1 MEKEKNL
8 TEGNILKSL
17 MGFALPVL
25 LAMFLQALYGAVDLL
40 IVGQFATTEDVSGV
54 ATGSMLLM
62 TLTGVITG
70 LAMGITILVGQSIG
84 EKNAK
89 KAGDTVVNG
98 TVIFAVLAIA
108 LTIAVVVFSD
118 VLSKLM
124 HAPKEAFEQ
133 TVSYVRICG
142 IGLIFIIAYNVL
154 GGIFR
159 GIGDSKTPL
168 ITVIIASIFNVVAD
182 VILVA
187 VFDMGA
193 AGAAIATVIAQGA
206 SVLISLFIISRKKL
220 PFEIE
225 LSKQLINKGIIVK
238 ILKLGIPV
246 ALQELLV
253 GISFLVIQAQ
263 VNTMD
268 VIASAGVGVAE
279 KLCGF
284 IMLIP
289 ASYMQSMSA
298 FVAQNIGAGRMDRA
312 KKALLCGIST
322 SLIAGVV
329 IGGFSFFRGDLL
341 AMIFTKETAVIVAAH
356 DYMKAYAID
365 CLFTAFLFCFL
376 GYFNGCGNTFFVMLQ
391 GIVGAFCVRVP
402 MVFLMSNLP
411 NATLFHIGL
420 ATPGSS
426 IVQIALCVIFM
437 LYTARVEKKGDAW

>member
-402 MVFLMSNLP
+402 LVLLIRGIENVS
-411 NATLFHIGL
+411 LFMIGL
-420 ATPGSS
+420 ATPASTV
-426 IVQIALCVIFM
+426 VQIVMCVTYYCIK
-437 LYTARVEKKGDAW
+437 REKVKVDS